1 MNKYLLILIALA
13 LATGIYAIE
22 VGGHISHNTTWSPEN
37 NPYNVTSFLY
47 IDSHVTLTILPGTE
61 IRVWGMDKSI
71 IWDFMWNG
79 NTEPLAKMIIVNG
92 KIEAIG
98 TPEQPITF
106 DKMQENSEIRWG
118 SIYISPNAPAS
129 IFEYCEF
136 RNSFFCDY
144 VPGEWSLAAI
154 QFDNGVVKVR
164 SCVFE
169 NNLGALHTGFLQSD
183 LLLYDCKFISLN
195 DSYPNP
201 FAFPGFLG
209 LSAAPQPVPE
219 QNYQV
224 TIAKCYFTGAA
235 SFGPVGYYM
244 DILRL
249 NNVVQD
255 FTSRDEQA
263 QGIRSEYGSTY
274 SYGNISYNGN
284 KGWGCSSATETD
296 TVYARRNRM
305 IKPTDPG
312 DTPISMGGSGFGT
325 NYVSDNYMY
334 GNVRVQTLMTNAT
347 TVYMYNNIIEKTHGY
362 EVLRFENRPPSNQGG
377 QMRFFNNLVRYI
389 GTSESNRIAIVRNS
403 SPLLYNN
410 SFIGFRNLG
419 TFYAYPD
426 QDSCEVNFTNNILD
440 LSRGLTESHNFN
452 AGYILNNCL
461 TNPILEN
468 SQFTYIDNIIA
479 DPVFADT
486 LSGDYSLQA
495 ESPCID
501 AGIFRPDLPAF
512 DIRYHKRISPHGVR
526 AVDIGAYE
534 YNSVYIGGIN
544 GNVYDAETGEV
555 VDCVKIEITQKL
567 PEFSDTLGCFQY
579 PTGAGIY
586 EVRASR
592 WDYHDRVIRN
602 VTVIEGADTIL
613 SIPLSLL
620 TVSNED
626 EQIPSGSL
634 LPDLKNYPNPFN
646 PQTTISFILPEAGTV
661 KLSLYNLK
669 GQIVKALHNGPLAA
683 GNHNFVWNGCDT
695 NGRAVSSGLYFAR
708 IEQGNTHR
716 IHKMML
722 LK

>member
-1 MNKYLLILIALA
+1 MNRFLCTLIALA

-129 IFEYCEF
+129 TFEYCEF

-169 NNLGALHTGFLQSD
+169 NNLGALRSGFLQSD
-183 LLLYDCKFISLN
+183 ILLYDCKFISLN

-201 FAFPGFLG
+201 FAATGFLG
-209 LSAAPQPVPE
+209 FSAAPQPVPE

-235 SFGPVGYYM
+235 HFGPVGYYM
-244 DILRL
+244 DVLRL
-249 NNVVQD
+249 NNVMQD
-255 FTSRDEQA
+255 FIMRDDQS
-263 QGIRSEYGSTY
+263 QGLRAEHGSTY

-284 KGWGCSSATETD
+284 KGWGCRSATASD
-296 TVYARRNRM
+296 TVYARRNVM
-305 IKPTDPG
+305 IKPEDVNPYHSPHLLSSTG
-312 DTPISMGGSGFGT
+312 LGT
-325 NYVSDNYMY
+325 NFISDNYMY
-334 GNVRVQTLMTNAT
+334 GYVQVKTTMTNAT
-347 TVYMYNNIIEKTHGY
+347 TTYMYNNIIESKY
-362 EVLRFENRPPSNQGG
+362 RSEALNFDIANFSNLYG
-377 QMRFFNNLVRYI
+377 QMRFFNNLVRYL
-389 GTSESNRIAIVRNS
+389 GTYDTNKIARVKNS
-403 SPLLYNN
+403 SPLIYNN

-512 DIRYHKRISPHGVR
+512 DIRYHKRISPNGVR
-526 AVDIGAYE
+526 AV
-534 YNSVYIGGIN
+534 
-544 GNVYDAETGEV
+544 
-555 VDCVKIEITQKL
+555 
-567 PEFSDTLGCFQY
+567 
-579 PTGAGIY
+579 
-586 EVRASR
+586 
-592 WDYHDRVIRN
+592 
-602 VTVIEGADTIL
+602 
-613 SIPLSLL
+613 
-620 TVSNED
+620 
-626 EQIPSGSL
+626 
-634 LPDLKNYPNPFN
+634 
-646 PQTTISFILPEAGTV
+646 
-661 KLSLYNLK
+661 
-669 GQIVKALHNGPLAA
+669 
-683 GNHNFVWNGCDT
+683 
-695 NGRAVSSGLYFAR
+695 
-708 IEQGNTHR
+708 
-716 IHKMML
+716 
-722 LK
+722 